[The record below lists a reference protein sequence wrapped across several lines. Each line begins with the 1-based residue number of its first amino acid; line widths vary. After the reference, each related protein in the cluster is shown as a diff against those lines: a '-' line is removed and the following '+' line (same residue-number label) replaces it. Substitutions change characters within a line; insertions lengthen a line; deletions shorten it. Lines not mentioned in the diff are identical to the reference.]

1 MRGIIA
7 VVVGAAIL
15 VAGAS
20 GGAAAVRLI
29 GSAQIQ
35 DNSVRSVDIRDG
47 DLAAADLQPG
57 IQSTIHS
64 ALTGYTVRESR
75 QTLSGD
81 TEGEPFKVWQVHC
94 PAGKV
99 VLGGGEQIGEAFDL
113 LASFPAY
120 DETTRRANGWIW
132 RLHPN
137 IAPDSEADVWFYV
150 TCADG

>member
-1 MRGIIA
+1 MRRIIA
-7 VVVGAAIL
+7 VAVGAAIL

-20 GGAAAVRLI
+20 GGATAVRLI
-29 GSAQIQ
+29 GSAQIE
-35 DNSVRSVDIRDG
+35 DNSVRSVDIKDG
-47 DLAAADLQPG
+47 DLAAADLQLG
-57 IQSTIHS
+57 IQTTIQS

-81 TEGEPFKVWQVHC
+81 TEGGPFKVWQVHC

-99 VLGGGEQIGEAFDL
+99 ALGGGEQIGEAFDL

-120 DETTRRANGWIW
+120 DETTRRADGWIW
-132 RLHPN
+132 RLRPN

-150 TCADG
+150 TCANG